1 MTALRAYGY
10 ITSITGAVTIL
21 THGYMERSERV
32 PNLPPHLQVVGGARD
47 AFLGFILGP
56 ILVPTYLFMPMKH
69 RNSCPFSPRPPSP
82 LSP

>member
-21 THGYMERSERV
+21 AHGYMERSERV
-32 PNLPPHLQVVGGARD
+32 PTLPPHLQVVGGARD

-56 ILVPTYLFMPMKH
+56 ILVPTYLFTPIKYH
-69 RNSCPFSPRPPSP
+69 NRCPLSFRPPSSS
-82 LSP
+82 SP